1 MVCFSFPFRY
11 GASDIPPKIVGDG
24 WPGFGMATVQFFLK
38 LYYFSEK
45 NLKKVNTELLPK
57 LGLVSTAPD
66 TRRF

>member
-24 WPGFGMATVQFFLK
+24 WSGFGMATVQFFLK

-45 NLKKVNTELLPK
+45 NLKKVNTELLPS
-57 LGLVSTAPD
+57 LAA
-66 TRRF
+66 